1 MKPMGDAN
9 GRGRLETL
17 LDRVLST
24 IGSQMVFFHNS
35 LLDSILTTKLDFF
48 HNNCGLNSR
57 LKLLVILVLFEDL
70 LFFCHFSKE
79 RQAPLHL
86 DLRDR

>member
-70 LFFCHFSKE
+70 AVFLPFFK
-79 RQAPLHL
+79 RKTGPLAS
-86 DLRDR
+86 